1 MKELDF
7 IPDWYR
13 ADRQRKRRRHRHC
26 VPFGLVAA
34 LMAAWS
40 FIVGQS
46 VSGLS
51 AETQAIEITL
61 EKGRQAVQDALAMEQ
76 EIAALDRLARILE
89 ALTPRTT
96 LSAILGELSQC
107 VEEQIVFSQVALTQE
122 PISDDTGKMAS
133 SPGGL
138 VRLGATKPAEA
149 SSLPDAPQR
158 TRVTLIG
165 IAAGG
170 AEVAQL
176 INRLETSHYF
186 DRVSPVYSRAKK
198 VGAKEV
204 TEFEITC
211 TIADYQVKR

>member
-7 IPDWYR
+7 LPDWYR
-13 ADRQRKRRRHRHC
+13 ADRQQKRRRHRHC
-26 VPFGLVAA
+26 VLFGLVAA
-34 LMAAWS
+34 LMATWS

-51 AETQAIEITL
+51 AETQAIETTL
-61 EKGRQAVQDALAMEQ
+61 EKGRQTVQTALAMEQ
-76 EIAALDRLARILE
+76 EVAALDRQARILE

-96 LSAILGELSQC
+96 LSAILSELSQC
-107 VEEQIVFSQVALTQE
+107 VEEQIVFSRVTLTQE
-122 PISDDTGKMAS
+122 PVDDGTGKTAT

-138 VRLGATKPAEA
+138 VRLGAARTAAA

-176 INRLETSHYF
+176 INRLEISDYF
-186 DRVSPVYSRAKK
+186 DHVSPVFSRAKK
-198 VGAKEV
+198 VGPKEV

-211 TIADYQVKR
+211 TVADYQVKR